1 MFIAI
6 LHSCEKPSIDGAT
19 VDTIHN
25 SEVFDSLRCRAIF
38 KIDFL
43 LQIDTEIINY

>member
-1 MFIAI
+1 MFISI
-6 LHSCEKPSIDGAT
+6 LNSFDKPSADGTT
-19 VDTIHN
+19 VDTIHV